1 MREWDDILKI
11 LKDKNCPPTILYPA
25 SLSLRHKRKKK
36 NFPQQKLSEFNIR
49 PALQEILKKT
59 FTRNKTAK
67 TTQKFSNTL
76 LEYKG

>member
-1 MREWDDILKI
+1 MTFSKYWKTKTVPQQYCIQQVYHSDIKE
-11 LKDKNCPPTILYPA
+11 
-25 SLSLRHKRKKK
+25 KKK